1 MHRFLNAPGTPPRSS
16 LLTRLDFR
24 TKVVVMVVVMAVAVM
39 WENPL
44 LTGALALAVVLASVL
59 AGLPLVYLK
68 RTLLLMVPF
77 YATLLVTQGF
87 FAGPLITARTGL
99 TPAEFHQIFTF
110 PETWPIIGG
119 AAASWEGVLYAVAV
133 ICRTL
138 AVMIIVP
145 LVVLTSDVNTI
156 VVSLARAHVPY
167 KLAFIFASTLR
178 FYPLLLAQIQTII
191 EAQKLRGVVLE
202 RMSPLKRVRVYA
214 HIAVPLIL
222 STLTRAQM
230 LEVALQAKAFSGRSE
245 RTYLH
250 TATLRVRDY
259 VVGGLALVFLVMAGI
274 AYVVWG
280 VGRFA
285 IPFE

>member
-1 MHRFLNAPGTPPRSS
+1 MYRFLNAPGIPRPS

-24 TKVVVMVVVMAVAVM
+24 TKVVLMATIMAVAVM

-44 LTGALALAVVLASVL
+44 LTGTLALAVVLTSLL

-68 RTLLLMVPF
+68 RTLLLMTPF
-77 YATLLVTQGF
+77 YATLLLTQGF

-99 TPAEFHQIFTF
+99 TPAEFHWIFTF
-110 PETWPIIGG
+110 PNTWPVIGG
-119 AAASWEGVLYAVAV
+119 AGPSWEGVLYAVAV

-138 AVMIIVP
+138 AVMLIVP
-145 LVVLTSDVNTI
+145 LTVLTSDVNTI
-156 VVSLARAHVPY
+156 VVSLAQAHIPY

-191 EAQKLRGVVLE
+191 EAQKLRGLVLE
-202 RMSPLKRVRVYA
+202 RMSLLRRIRVYA
-214 HIAVPLIL
+214 RIAVPLIL

-250 TATLRVRDY
+250 TATLQVRDY
-259 VVGGLALVFLVMAGI
+259 VVGGLAVVFLVMAGI
-274 AYVVWG
+274 AYIVWG